1 MTELDKNN
9 CCNERLNDEL
19 DTHNDWVQVHSI
31 HVQPLDLLQV
41 SVLSLGRNEAHQ
53 AGVSL
58 LYPQLQLLSLVGEEP
73 ELGDV
78 ARAVPGHVV
87 VAQLGWKYKR

>member
-41 SVLSLGRNEAHQ
+41 SVLSLGRDETNQ

-73 ELGDV
+73 EL
-78 ARAVPGHVV
+78 
-87 VAQLGWKYKR
+87 

>member
-58 LYPQLQLLSLVGEEP
+58 LYPQLQLLCLVGEEP

-78 ARAVPGHVV
+78 ARAVPRHVV
-87 VAQLGWKYKR
+87 VPQLGWK